1 MTSRGEQGLPGQHE
15 VFAQWYTEYL
25 PRVLNYMRLRVY
37 EEALAQ
43 DLTALT
49 FERAL
54 SRVQTLRDEAAF
66 GGWLFSIAR
75 TVVAGYYRH
84 HKPLLS
90 LDTIV
95 DCPEQAASVESQV
108 AQAEELGTL
117 RAALAVLSDREREII
132 DLRFVAGLTN
142 RSIAQALGIREGHVA
157 VILYRALRK
166 VRGQLA
172 ESMPQQGARG
182 DQR

>member
-1 MTSRGEQGLPGQHE
+1 MTCRGKQGPSGRYE
-15 VFAQWYTEYL
+15 VFAQWYGEYL
-25 PRVLNYMRLRVY
+25 PRVLNYMRLRVH

-54 SRVQTLRDEAAF
+54 SRLDTLRDEAAF

-84 HKPLLS
+84 RKPLLPLES
-90 LDTIV
+90 AL
-95 DCPEQAASVESQV
+95 DCPELWASVESQV
-108 AQAEELGTL
+108 AQAEESDML
-117 RAALAVLSDREREII
+117 RAALAGLSDREQEII
-132 DLRFVAGLTN
+132 RLRFVAGLSN
-142 RSIAQALGIREGHVA
+142 RSIARAMGIREGHVA

-166 VRGQLA
+166 VRRVLG
-172 ESMPQQGARG
+172 ENSTQQGRRG
-182 DQR
+182 G